1 MTVLQSIIMGAIQG
15 ITEFLPVSS
24 SAHLII
30 IPWFFNIQ
38 DGNINKLTYDVM
50 LHLGTLAAILCVYGK
65 KFFRVVMEGLVDFRE
80 GRGKQSLLL
89 KLIVASIPAVVAGF
103 LGQHIVETYL
113 RTPFVAAYMLAFVSI
128 LMIIAE
134 RIHVDRSTVTY
145 PVATAIGIA
154 QAVALVPG
162 TSRSGATI
170 TMGMLLGLKRNEAVD
185 FSFMLSVPII
195 FGTAL
200 YEVRHFQYHSGSM
213 SIYLYGALSAFI
225 FGALG
230 LGFLIRYLKKHPLDI
245 FAYYRII
252 LALVILLFALQ
263 LN

>member
-1 MTVLQSIIMGAIQG
+1 VTLFQSVIMGAIQG

-65 KFFRVVMEGLVDFRE
+65 RFFRVVMEGLADFKE
-80 GRGKQSLLL
+80 GRGKQSLLA
-89 KLIVASIPAVVAGF
+89 KLTVASIPAALAGF
-103 LGQHIVETYL
+103 FGQHIVETYL

-134 RIHVDRSTVTY
+134 RIHVEKSDISY
-145 PVATAIGIA
+145 PVASAIGIA
-154 QAVALVPG
+154 QAVALMPG

-170 TMGMLLGLKRNEAVD
+170 TMGMLLGLKRSEAVD

-200 YEVRHFQYHSGSM
+200 YEMRHFEYQSGSM
-213 SIYLYGALSAFI
+213 GIYVYGALSAFI
-225 FGALG
+225 FGALS
-230 LGFLIRYLKKHPLDI
+230 LSFLIRYLKKHPLDL

-252 LALVILLFALQ
+252 LAIVILIFALQ